1 MNLLTRKCHHCD
13 SRFDI
18 INDKYFTKRNNEKLF
33 TVLNIIFAPV
43 LRGSYLKP
51 KTILICECCH
61 RNDKIK
67 KLGI

>member
-1 MNLLTRKCHHCD
+1 MILTTRQCHQCD
-13 SRFDI
+13 SKFDVI
-18 INDKYFTKRNNEKLF
+18 EDKYFTKRNNEKLF

-43 LRGSYLKP
+43 LRGSYFKP
-51 KTILICECCH
+51 KTVLICEGCH